1 MDMKNFIQSGGVPF
15 GGANGQFIIS
25 IKNALYS
32 ISTRKKDYEFNA
44 ESLIKLR
51 ESTVYE
57 CESMIR
63 NHDHKTA
70 YSHLVSTFNAVSFEA
85 DKIFKWKNELEI
97 ENTHYSE
104 IWVTCED
111 LKAYII
117 GLIIDH
123 YPEKL
128 KNPKLIEAALLLPKY
143 SHHRLIAEQYLKS
156 KNSENNKNGFT
167 IEQFQILFNA
177 LKQSKQIIHNA
188 DEKTFLNICLGV
200 DIPHEKRIKWIGSRK
215 NCFAFMMDLRCS
227 NIRANEVNRSFQQWR
242 VNVNKGVV
250 NSKDLQRNDQSNAI
264 HTNYIKNLLKGYT
277 IP

>member
-1 MDMKNFIQSGGVPF
+1 MDSKAIFKPDEIPF
-15 GGANGQFIIS
+15 GGVNGKFIIL
-25 IKNALYS
+25 IREIIYLIGTKKHVPEGY
-32 ISTRKKDYEFNA
+32 ISLLLKY
-44 ESLIKLR
+44 R
-51 ESTVYE
+51 EETTKE
-57 CESMIR
+57 CEKLIYNS
-63 NHDHKTA
+63 NPKTA
-70 YSHLVSTFNAVSFEA
+70 YSYLVSTFNAINFEISNIL
-85 DKIFKWKNELEI
+85 KLRNE
-97 ENTHYSE
+97 ENINNPILKETFN
-104 IWVTCED
+104 TCED
-111 LKAYII
+111 STAYLVS
-117 GLIIDH
+117 LIIDH

-143 SHHRLIAEQYLKS
+143 SHHRLIAEQYLKL

-177 LKQSKQIIHNA
+177 LKQSKQIIHNS